1 MDFDYLVT
9 LIFSLSIDCLILFSQ
24 ALVLKD
30 TELSAKVNELNRSYN
45 ANLAEMRSLLTS
57 QRKVREDN
65 FFGHCL
71 SLHNPSV
78 LYPLTDFWTI
88 YFCPC
93 KLSVLRDIRDIFTTV
108 LNFFRSATSGKAK
121 WKH

>member
-57 QRKVREDN
+57 QRKVRED
-65 FFGHCL
+65 
-71 SLHNPSV
+71 
-78 LYPLTDFWTI
+78 
-88 YFCPC
+88 
-93 KLSVLRDIRDIFTTV
+93 
-108 LNFFRSATSGKAK
+108 
-121 WKH
+121 